1 MTSKKQIKLITWN
14 VNGIRASYPKGL
26 SQLVAEVKPD
36 ILCLQETKA
45 HREQVEPVAQ
55 TLGFPFDTWSS
66 AERKG
71 YSSVATFS
79 QLEPNKVK
87 TSIDY
92 PEYERE
98 GRIVWSS
105 YDNFDLYN
113 IYFPNG
119 GAREERHNFKQ
130 TFLKH
135 LKAHLEFEI
144 KRGKEIVVVGDY
156 NIAHLDIDVFA
167 PAQLSTES
175 GFLPEER
182 EWFDQF
188 LNLGFVDTYRHFNPD
203 KKKVY
208 SWWSYRELGRI
219 KNNGWRIDYICVTKG
234 LLPYVKSCEV
244 MMDQQGSD
252 HCPVVA
258 EFEF

>member
-1 MTSKKQIKLITWN
+1 MASKKIKLVTWN

-26 SQLVAEVKPD
+26 SQFVAEVNPD

-45 HREQVEPVAQ
+45 HREQVEPATQ

-79 QLEPNKVK
+79 KIEPNKVLK
-87 TSIDY
+87 SIDH

-98 GRIVWSS
+98 GRIIWSS
-105 YDNFDLYN
+105 YDDFDLYN

-119 GAREERHNFKQ
+119 GSGEERHNFKQ
-130 TFLKH
+130 TFLKN
-135 LKAHLEFEI
+135 LKAHLQFEI
-144 KRGKEIVVVGDY
+144 KRGKEIIVVGDY
-156 NIAHLDIDVFA
+156 NVAHKEMDVYD
-167 PAQLSTES
+167 PVSLSKES

-182 EWFDQF
+182 QWFDQF
-188 LNLGFVDTYRHFNPD
+188 IELGFVDTYRHLNPD
-203 KKKVY
+203 KKKIY
-208 SWWSYRELGRI
+208 SWWSYKEMARV
-219 KNNGWRIDYICVTKG
+219 KNNGWRIDYICVTQG
-234 LLPYVKSCEV
+234 LVKNLKTCDV
-244 MMDQQGSD
+244 LMKQVGSD